1 MTPLPRKSNLTRQ
14 IMVSLPVGALAGW
27 AIHHWLDGDPA
38 TKEQVIQWVRVVSRI
53 FLGLI
58 KLLIA
63 PLLFSTLVVGIAGA
77 GDLKSVGR
85 LGLRAMVWFTAATLL
100 ALVIGLFAVNL
111 VRPGDGVNLATEI
124 TKETRDITANAVHLT
139 PQDHIVSIIPTSIVK
154 ALAENEVLQIVV
166 FALLFA
172 IAVASIGERGRPVVL
187 LCEALSETMFKLT
200 GFVMK
205 FAPYGVGAAITVTV
219 AKEGI
224 SVLQNL
230 ALLVLTLYGAL
241 VVFILV
247 VLLPA
252 ALFAKV
258 PIRRFLKAVREPAML
273 AFTTTS
279 SESAFPKALEN
290 MERFGV
296 PRRIV
301 SFVLPL
307 GYSFNLDGS
316 TLYLSL
322 ASIFVAQAANHPLS
336 VGQQIALLA
345 TLMLSSKGLAA
356 VPRASLVVL
365 AGTLA
370 QFGLPLEGI
379 TVILGV
385 DELMDMARTATN
397 VIGNCLATCVV
408 ARWEG
413 EFRPDGEAAPVTA
426 PAADLP
432 ATPAAAR
439 VDREGSGSRPGR

>member
-14 IMVSLPVGALAGW
+14 ILVSLPVGALAGW

-124 TKETRDITANAVHLT
+124 TKETKDITANAVHLT

-413 EFRPDGEAAPVTA
+413 EFRPDGEAAPVAA
-426 PAADLP
+426 PASAD
-432 ATPAAAR
+432 AASTPR
-439 VDREGSGSRPGR
+439 

>member
-1 MTPLPRKSNLTRQ
+1 MAPLPRKSNLTRQ
-14 IMVSLPVGALAGW
+14 ILVSLPVGVLAGW

-38 TKEQVIQWVRVVSRI
+38 TKTAVIQWVRVVSRI
-53 FLGLI
+53 FLALI

-111 VRPGDGVNLATEI
+111 VRPGDGINLPAEQSREAREI
-124 TKETRDITANAVHLT
+124 AANASKLT
-139 PQDHIVSIIPTSIVK
+139 PQDHLVSVVPTSIVR
-154 ALAENEVLQIVV
+154 ALADNEVLQIVV

-172 IAVASIGERGRPVVL
+172 LAVAAIGERGRPIVL
-187 LCEALSETMFKLT
+187 LCEALSETMFRLT
-200 GFVMK
+200 GFVMR
-205 FAPYGVGAAITVTV
+205 FAPFGVGAAITVTV
-219 AKEGI
+219 ASEGI
-224 SVLQNL
+224 AVLKNL

-241 VVFILV
+241 GVFILL

-252 ALFAKV
+252 ALLARV
-258 PIRRFLKAVREPAML
+258 PIRAFLKAVREPAML

-290 MERFGV
+290 MERLGV

-322 ASIFVAQAANHPLS
+322 ASIFVAQAANHPLT

-379 TVILGV
+379 AVILGV

-413 EFRPDGEAAPVTA
+413 VFRPGGEAAPA
-426 PAADLP
+426 PPPRPAARAL
-432 ATPAAAR
+432 A
-439 VDREGSGSRPGR
+439 EE

>member
-1 MTPLPRKSNLTRQ
+1 MKLSLTKQ
-14 IMVSLPVGALAGW
+14 ILISLPIGAAAGW
-27 AIHHWLDGDPA
+27 AIHHWLDADPA
-38 TKEQVIQWVRVVSRI
+38 AKESVIQWVRVVSRL

-77 GDLKSVGR
+77 GDLKVVGR
-85 LGLRAMVWFTAATLL
+85 IGLRAMIWFTSATLL

-111 VRPGDGVNLATEI
+111 VRPGDGINLPAEQSKEAREI
-124 TKETRDITANAVHLT
+124 AANAAKMT
-139 PQDHIVSIIPTSIVK
+139 AQDHLVSVVPTSIVR
-154 ALAENEVLQIVV
+154 AMADNEVLQIVV
-166 FALLFA
+166 FALLFSL
-172 IAVASIGERGRPVVL
+172 AVAAIGERGRPIVQF
-187 LCEALSETMFKLT
+187 CEALSETMFKFT

-219 AKEGI
+219 AKEGPG
-224 SVLQNL
+224 VLRNL

-241 VVFILV
+241 VVFILA

-252 ALFAKV
+252 ALIAKV
-258 PIRRFLKAVREPAML
+258 PIVKFLKAVREPAML

-290 MERFGV
+290 MERLGV

-322 ASIFVAQAANHPLS
+322 ASIFVAQAANHPLT

-370 QFGLPLEGI
+370 QFGLPLEGVA
-379 TVILGV
+379 VILGV

-413 EFRPDGEAAPVTA
+413 AFRPEAAP
-426 PAADLP
+426 P
-432 ATPAAAR
+432 
-439 VDREGSGSRPGR
+439 E

>member
-1 MTPLPRKSNLTRQ
+1 MTLPPPRKSNLTRQ
-14 IMVSLPVGALAGW
+14 ILVSLPVGALAGW
-27 AIHHWLDGDPA
+27 AIHHWLDDAPE
-38 TKEQVIQWVRVVSRI
+38 TKEHVIQWVRVVSRI
-53 FLGLI
+53 FLSLI

-85 LGLRAMVWFTAATLL
+85 LGLRAMIWFTAATLL

-111 VRPGDGVNLATEI
+111 VRPGDGINLPAEQSKEAREI
-124 TKETRDITANAVHLT
+124 SANAAKMS
-139 PQDHIVSIIPTSIVK
+139 PQDHFVLVVPTSIVK
-154 ALAENEVLQIVV
+154 ALAENDVLQIVV

-172 IAVASIGERGRPVVL
+172 IAVASIGERGRPIFL
-187 LCEALSETMFKLT
+187 FCEALSETMFKLT

-219 AKEGI
+219 ANKGPE
-224 SVLQNL
+224 VLKNL
-230 ALLVLTLYGAL
+230 LLLVLTLYGAL
-241 VVFILV
+241 IVFILV

-252 ALFAKV
+252 ALFARV
-258 PIRRFLKAVREPAML
+258 PILKFLKAVREPAML

-322 ASIFVAQAANHPLS
+322 ASIFVAQAANHPLT

-379 TVILGV
+379 AVILGV

-413 EFRPDGEAAPVTA
+413 EFRPEGEAAPVAA
-426 PAADLP
+426 PASASASASADEVP
-432 ATPAAAR
+432 TPQ
-439 VDREGSGSRPGR
+439 

>member
-1 MTPLPRKSNLTRQ
+1 MAPLPRKSNLTRQ
-14 IMVSLPVGALAGW
+14 ILVSLPVGVLAGW

-38 TKEQVIQWVRVVSRI
+38 TKTAVIQWVRVVSRI
-53 FLGLI
+53 FLALI

-111 VRPGDGVNLATEI
+111 VRPGDGINLPAEQSREAREI
-124 TKETRDITANAVHLT
+124 AANASKLT
-139 PQDHIVSIIPTSIVK
+139 PQDHLVSVVPTSIVR
-154 ALAENEVLQIVV
+154 ALADNEVLQIVV

-172 IAVASIGERGRPVVL
+172 LAVAAIGERGRPIVL
-187 LCEALSETMFKLT
+187 LCEALSETMFRLT
-200 GFVMK
+200 GFVMR
-205 FAPYGVGAAITVTV
+205 FAPFGVGAAITVTV
-219 AKEGI
+219 ASEGI
-224 SVLQNL
+224 AVLKNL

-241 VVFILV
+241 GVFILL

-252 ALFAKV
+252 ALLARV
-258 PIRRFLKAVREPAML
+258 PIRAFLKAVREPAML

-290 MERFGV
+290 MERLGV

-322 ASIFVAQAANHPLS
+322 ASIFVAQAANHPLT

-356 VPRASLVVL
+356 VPSASLVVL

-379 TVILGV
+379 AVILGV

-413 EFRPDGEAAPVTA
+413 VFRPGGEAAPA
-426 PAADLP
+426 PPPRPAARAL
-432 ATPAAAR
+432 A
-439 VDREGSGSRPGR
+439 EE

>member
-1 MTPLPRKSNLTRQ
+1 MKLSLTKQ
-14 IMVSLPVGALAGW
+14 IVISLPIGVAAGW
-27 AIHHWLDGDPA
+27 AIHHWLDTDPA
-38 TKEQVIQWVRVVSRI
+38 TKESVIQWVRVVSRI

-77 GDLKSVGR
+77 GDLKAVGR
-85 LGLRAMVWFTAATLL
+85 LGLRAMIWFTAATLL

-111 VRPGDGVNLATEI
+111 VRPGDGVNLSTEI

-139 PQDHIVSIIPTSIVK
+139 PQDHIVSIIPSSIVK

-172 IAVASIGERGRPVVL
+172 GAVASIGERGRPVVR

-200 GFVMK
+200 GFVMR

-224 SVLQNL
+224 GVLQNL

-241 VVFILV
+241 VVFVLI

-252 ALFAKV
+252 ALVAKIPV
-258 PIRRFLKAVREPAML
+258 GKFLKAVREPAML

-279 SESAFPKALEN
+279 SESALPKALEN
-290 MERFGV
+290 MERLGV

-322 ASIFVAQAANHPLS
+322 ASIFVAQAANHPLTI
-336 VGQQIALLA
+336 GQQIALLA

-397 VIGNCLATCVV
+397 VLGNCLATCVV

-413 EFRPDGEAAPVTA
+413 EFRPESKP
-426 PAADLP
+426 P
-432 ATPAAAR
+432 
-439 VDREGSGSRPGR
+439 E